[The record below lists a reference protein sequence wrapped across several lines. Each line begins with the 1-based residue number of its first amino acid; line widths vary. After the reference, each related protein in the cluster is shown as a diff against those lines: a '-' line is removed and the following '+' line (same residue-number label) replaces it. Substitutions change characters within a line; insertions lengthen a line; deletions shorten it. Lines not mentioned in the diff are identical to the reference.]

1 MNGNDGN
8 ENLAKKSKTT
18 RNQQIKALHRQ
29 IEMETADKIS
39 KGKSNAF
46 NDILGTTHNNKM
58 CIISEIS
65 VLLDEVDY
73 RNAVRFQLANKS
85 VEESEAFRVYLHQL
99 VSECRQGS
107 LDAEEVKVMKLFIRE
122 TLDAL

>member
-46 NDILGTTHNNKM
+46 NDILGTTLNNKM

-107 LDAEEVKVMKLFIRE
+107 LEAEEVKVMKLFIRE